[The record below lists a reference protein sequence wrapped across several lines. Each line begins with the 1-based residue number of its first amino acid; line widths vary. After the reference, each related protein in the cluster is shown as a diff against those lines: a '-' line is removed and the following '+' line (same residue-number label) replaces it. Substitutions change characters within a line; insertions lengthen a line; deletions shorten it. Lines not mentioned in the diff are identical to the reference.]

1 MPPQVWYKYK
11 THLLA
16 NHPAYEKW
24 NRKSGLAYLFPLIV
38 FFGFAIAATM
48 QSSASLA
55 STLAIL
61 MFPAAFAAILIVWM
75 LHRNTTFKFHQAWIL
90 EHGLPKNLGLK
101 TSS

>member
-1 MPPQVWYKYK
+1 MPPRVWDKYK
-11 THLLA
+11 THLMA
-16 NHPAYEKW
+16 NHPVYEKW

-61 MFPAAFAAILIVWM
+61 MFPAAFAAILIV
-75 LHRNTTFKFHQAWIL
+75 HQAWII
-90 EHGLPKNLGLK
+90 EHGLPNNLGVNP
-101 TSS
+101 SS